1 MSATI
6 PPSPL
11 LMSDATAPPGVAAP
25 GALVVW
31 RQTLFVWAALAVAAV
46 LLYLAFRTGLHSMVR
61 VWGDLEEYSFGY
73 MVPAITA
80 FLIWQRKDL
89 LERLPFEGSFWGA
102 AAVAAGGVGL
112 MLANLSTITVVE
124 QYSFLLSVFGLALA
138 LTGWKAFK
146 IILVPLCILVF
157 MIPLPFFMI
166 NQLSEILQLISSELG
181 VMVIRACNI
190 SVFLDGNVIDLG
202 VYKLQ
207 VADACSGLRYLFPLM
222 TLGFIAAYLFRAP
235 FWQRAII
242 FLSTIPLTVGMNSLR
257 IGIIGVTVHLW
268 GIQMA
273 EGFLHFFE
281 GWIIFM
287 ACMTLLLAEMWLLL
301 RFTKPRRTLRDAF
314 VLEPPAPIPAGAV
327 IRDRS
332 VPMTLWVAIAFVGF
346 AALANTFTP
355 QRDLIKPERKQFLDF
370 PLTVEGYRGQRE
382 RLSQVELEVLNLD
395 DYIYANYRDDANRAI
410 NFYVAWY
417 DIQGR
422 GTVSTHSPRSC
433 MPGGGW
439 NITELGA
446 RQIEGIGPDGGPLT
460 VNRAVIKKGE
470 QAQVVYY
477 WFHQRGRVLTNEF
490 AVKWFIFYD
499 GLTRKRSDGGMVRF
513 VAPMQPGESIEDVDR
528 RITEFARVMN
538 PRLQGYLPN

>member
-1 MSATI
+1 MW
-6 PPSPL
+6 
-11 LMSDATAPPGVAAP
+11 VALAI
-25 GALVVW
+25 A
-31 RQTLFVWAALAVAAV
+31 AAL
-46 LLYLAFRTGLHSMVR
+46 LYAAFRTGLHAMVR
-61 VWGDLEEYSFGY
+61 VWNDLEEYSFGY
-73 MVPAITA
+73 IVPAIVA

-89 LERLPFEGSFWGA
+89 LERLPFEGSPWGP
-102 AAVAAGGVGL
+102 AAVAAGAVGL
-112 MLANLSTITVVE
+112 LLANLSTITVLE
-124 QYSFLLSVFGLALA
+124 QYAFLMCVFGVTLA
-138 LTGWKAFK
+138 LTGWRAFK
-146 IILVPLCILVF
+146 VVMVPLCILVF

-166 NQLSEILQLISSELG
+166 NQLSEILQLVSSELG
-181 VMVIRACNI
+181 VLVIRACDI

-257 IGIIGVTVHLW
+257 IGIIGITVNAW

-287 ACMTLLLAEMWLLL
+287 ACMSMLLLEMWVLLH
-301 RFTKPRRTLRDAF
+301 FTRPRRTLRDAF
-314 VLEPPAPIPAGAV
+314 VLEPPAPMPAGAIV
-327 IRDRS
+327 RDRS
-332 VPMTLWVAIAFVGF
+332 VPKTLWVAIGLLAF
-346 AALANTFTP
+346 AAVANTFTP
-355 QRDLIKPERKQFLDF
+355 QRELVKPDRKQFLDF
-370 PLTVEGYRGQRE
+370 PLTVDGYRGQRDK
-382 RLSQVELEVLNLD
+382 LSQVELDVLNLD
-395 DYIYANYRDDANRAI
+395 DYVFANYRDQANRTI

-439 NITELGA
+439 NITELGPYEVA
-446 RQIEGIGPDGGPLT
+446 GLGPNGSPLT

-477 WFHQRGRVLTNEF
+477 WFHQRGRALTNEF
-490 AVKWFIFYD
+490 AVKWFIFWD
-499 GLTRKRSDGGMVRF
+499 GLVRHRTDGGLVRF
-513 VAPMQPGESIEDVDR
+513 VAAMQPGESIEDVDR
-528 RITEFARVMN
+528 RIAEFAGAIT
-538 PRLQGYLPN
+538 PRLPGYLPD